1 MEEAYFCVGI
11 EKKRGAE
18 SNAKSHL
25 VLSPVGSDIRQNA
38 AIFDA
43 RSVSAIVIGS
53 AFSER

>member
-1 MEEAYFCVGI
+1 VGI

-25 VLSPVGSDIRQNA
+25 VLSPVGLDIRQNA
-38 AIFDA
+38 AIFGA
-43 RSVSAIVIGS
+43 RSVTAIVIGS